1 VQLQRALRDELELQ
15 VSLRT
20 VHRGMARLGFRWRRK
35 RFVGSYTPAQY
46 NARMRKFVVQYARA
60 LALEQHGTHVV
71 VYTDESYIHQHYCS
85 GFGWFSDAE
94 PEKDLV
100 TGSPPDN
107 GTRLIM
113 LNAISSGGVLSSV
126 STMAA
131 ATNDVADPQPTAQF
145 VFESIGTGEDCDDY
159 HKSIDGEMYLQWLEH
174 RLVPA
179 FAHFHPGKR
188 MILVLDNASYHHL
201 KHPLAVS
208 PKSMTEV
215 QCRSYAEA
223 YDLQLPVPRG
233 RARVQPLRD
242 AVAAHQQ
249 AHPELFEERVAALL
263 HRFGHHAVYTPP
275 YASDTQPIELYWGTC
290 KGSVARSLSGT
301 RTVDELRAA
310 LDKAMLAVSA
320 EACRRLIGHVHSW
333 VDAWLSDAVQGGLLA
348 ARYPTLEAMVSTAAL
363 GALDTDGL
371 IG

>member
-1 VQLQRALRDELELQ
+1 MTEDAAQLLRSE
-15 VSLRT
+15 T
-20 VHRGMARLGFRWRRK
+20 NH
-35 RFVGSYTPAQY
+35 TPAQY
-46 NARMRKFVVQYARA
+46 NARMRKFIVQYASA
-60 LALEQHGTHVV
+60 LALEVQGTHVV

-94 PEKDLV
+94 PERAMVSGK
-100 TGSPPDN
+100 PPDN

-113 LNAISSGGVLSSV
+113 LNAISSGGVLSSL

-131 ATNDVADPQPTAQF
+131 ASNDVGDAQPTAQF
-145 VFESIGTGEDCDDY
+145 VFESMGTGEDSDDY

-174 RLVPA
+174 RLIPA
-179 FAHFHPGKR
+179 FEHFHPGKR
-188 MILVLDNASYHHL
+188 MVLVLDNASYHHL

-208 PKSMTEV
+208 SKSMTEV

-223 YDLQLPVPRG
+223 YGLQLPVVRG

-249 AHPELFEERVAALL
+249 AHPELFEERVTALL
-263 HRFGHHAVYTPP
+263 HRFGHYPVYTPP

-290 KGSVARSLSGT
+290 KGDVARSLSGT

-310 LDKAMLAVSA
+310 VDKAMLAVSA
-320 EACRRLIGHVHSW
+320 DACRRLIGHVHSW
-333 VDAWLSDAVQGGLLA
+333 LNAWLSDTRQGSHLA
-348 ARYPTLEAMVSTAAL
+348 QRYPTLEVMVSAAERGTL
-363 GALDTDGL
+363 ATDGL
-371 IG
+371 ID